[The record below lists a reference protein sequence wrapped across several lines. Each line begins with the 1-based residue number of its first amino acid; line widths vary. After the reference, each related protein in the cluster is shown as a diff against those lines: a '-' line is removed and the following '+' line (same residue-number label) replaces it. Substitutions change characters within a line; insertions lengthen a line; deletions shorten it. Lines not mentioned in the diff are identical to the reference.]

1 MSDLD
6 RLAEPDRAWADAV
19 VAACAPVFDAA
30 GVGFVWQCVT
40 EPDGRLAALLWEAD
54 PRLFDARYPDAGLR
68 ESYGSQFDEAPC
80 IDYWIHVDLAAQT
93 ARLNVE
99 GWSLPEVVVP
109 LSGHPS
115 MDAARLAALVA
126 RLLGVRREGP

>member
-40 EPDGRLAALLWEAD
+40 EPDGRLAARILGETTEAT
-54 PRLFDARYPDAGLR
+54 LTGLVR
-68 ESYGSQFDEAPC
+68 DIA
-80 IDYWIHVDLAAQT
+80 
-93 ARLNVE
+93 E
-99 GWSLPEVVVP
+99 G
-109 LSGHPS
+109 
-115 MDAARLAALVA
+115 R
-126 RLLGVRREGP
+126 